1 VNNGVSEFNIPA
13 SELPM
18 TVCAFANKNE
28 GMPVPRIPI
37 IAMYFHLF
45 KGTFLIR
52 ESATG
57 SRTKK
62 ETTILNEPTISL
74 EKTSKPFFIKI
85 KEVPQISISMMRM
98 PQAIV
103 FRFKFDLQLSVKYLQ
118 KCLKAAKS
126 INYR

>member
-1 VNNGVSEFNIPA
+1 MN
-13 SELPM
+13 
-18 TVCAFANKNE
+18 
-28 GMPVPRIPI
+28 
-37 IAMYFHLF
+37 FHLF

-57 SRTKK
+57 NKTKN

-74 EKTSKPFFIKI
+74 EKTSKPLFIKI
-85 KEVPQISISMMRM
+85 KEVPQISMSMMRM

-103 FRFKFDLQLSVKYLQ
+103 FRFKVDLLLNVNFLR
-118 KCLKAAKS
+118 KCSKVAKS